1 MSKSIQ
7 PPSANQIT
15 QEQAEQQLNQ
25 LVSEIR
31 LLEQYHNEIVERIQT
46 ASAGLSDMR
55 SAVQSIDALAQN
67 SKGDFLLP
75 IGGGLLLPAS
85 NLDSKKLILSVG
97 AGVAIEKDF
106 DSAKAFLMAREK
118 QLEAGLNSLEQQRKE
133 ISSRLDAGK
142 NLLQQITGQ
151 N

>member
-1 MSKSIQ
+1 
-7 PPSANQIT
+7 
-15 QEQAEQQLNQ
+15 
-25 LVSEIR
+25 
-31 LLEQYHNEIVERIQT
+31 
-46 ASAGLSDMR
+46 MR
-55 SAVQSIDALAQN
+55 AAVQSIDALAQN

-75 IGGGLLLPAS
+75 IGGGLLLPAN

-106 DSAKAFLMAREK
+106 DSAKAFLIAREK
-118 QLEAGLNSLEQQRKE
+118 QLDAGLNQLEQQRKE

-142 NLLQQITGQ
+142 NMLQQVTGQ